1 MAFNG
6 IYIKKKKKHLINRL
20 KSFEFCN
27 KMFLKSFA
35 NMCTNFMIHSGM
47 KIFYLYYVM
56 LIQFFQNI
64 IFYEIYLNSIFFI
77 IKFPL
82 LR

>member
-27 KMFLKSFA
+27 KMFSK
-35 NMCTNFMIHSGM
+35 
-47 KIFYLYYVM
+47 
-56 LIQFFQNI
+56 
-64 IFYEIYLNSIFFI
+64 
-77 IKFPL
+77 L
-82 LR
+82 LPICVQIL